1 MERAELHRVASAIAH
16 ELRNPIAAIRALAQT
31 GGRMYQTLSDDERR
45 EFFDLIDEEARRLSI
60 VTEHAS
66 TALKI
71 DADALAYDRR
81 PESITG
87 LVREVVERTPH
98 GEHPLTLDVEDGLVA
113 TIDRVRVAD
122 VLAQL
127 VDNASKF
134 SPPYAPIL
142 VRARRE
148 DGRAVIEVE
157 DRGPGIP
164 EARREE
170 VFVRFAQVRPPG
182 YEEVPGSGLGLFISR
197 AHVDAHGGS
206 IAVDE
211 VSGGGQTG
219 TMLRV
224 ELPLE
229 R

>member
-1 MERAELHRVASAIAH
+1 MERAELHHVASAIAH

-31 GGRMYQTLSDDERR
+31 GGRMYQSLSDDERR

-71 DADALAYDRR
+71 DAGALAYDRR
-81 PESITG
+81 PESITV

-113 TIDRVRVAD
+113 SIDRVRVAD
-122 VLAQL
+122 VLVQL

-134 SPPYAPIL
+134 SPPDAPIL
-142 VRARRE
+142 VRARRD

-170 VFVRFAQVRPPG
+170 VFGRFAHVRPSG

-206 IAVDE
+206 IAVDD
-211 VSGGGQTG
+211 VSDGGQAG

>member
-1 MERAELHRVASAIAH
+1 MEREELHRVASAIAH
-16 ELRNPIAAIRALAQT
+16 ELRNPLAAIRALAQT

-60 VTEHAS
+60 VTEQSS

-71 DADALAYDRR
+71 EAGALSYDLR
-81 PESITG
+81 PESITD
-87 LVREVVERTPH
+87 LVREVTERTPH
-98 GEHPLTLDVEDGLVA
+98 GEHPLTIDAEDGLVA
-113 TIDRVRVAD
+113 RIDRLRVGE

-127 VDNASKF
+127 VDNAAKF
-134 SPPYAPIL
+134 SPPDAPIL
-142 VRARRE
+142 VRARRD

-164 EARREE
+164 ASGREE
-170 VFVRFAQVRPPG
+170 VFGRFSHLRPTG

-197 AHVDAHGGS
+197 AHVGAHGGS
-206 IAVDE
+206 IVAEDAPGDGE
-211 VSGGGQTG
+211 AG

>member
-1 MERAELHRVASAIAH
+1 VERAELHRVASTIAH

-31 GGRMYQTLSDDERR
+31 GSRMYQSLSDDERR

-60 VTEHAS
+60 VSEHAS

-71 DADALAYDRR
+71 EARALAYDLR

-87 LVREVVERTPH
+87 LIREVVERTPH
-98 GEHPLTLDVEDGLVA
+98 GEHPLTIDVEEGLVA
-113 TIDRVRVAD
+113 SIDRVRVGD

-134 SPPYAPIL
+134 SPPDAPIL
-142 VRARRE
+142 VRARRD

-170 VFVRFAQVRPPG
+170 VFGRFSHLRPPG

-206 IAVDE
+206 IAVDDAPGDGE
-211 VSGGGQTG
+211 AG

>member
-1 MERAELHRVASAIAH
+1 
-16 ELRNPIAAIRALAQT
+16 
-31 GGRMYQTLSDDERR
+31 MYQTLSDDERR
-45 EFFDLIDEEARRLSI
+45 EFFDLIDEEARHLSI

-71 DADALAYDRR
+71 EAGALAYDRR

-113 TIDRVRVAD
+113 SIDRVRVAD

-134 SPPYAPIL
+134 SPPDAPIL
-142 VRARRE
+142 VRARRD

-170 VFVRFAQVRPPG
+170 VFGRFAHVRPRG

-206 IAVDE
+206 IAVEDIAADGE
-211 VSGGGQTG
+211 AG

>member
-71 DADALAYDRR
+71 DAGALAYDRR

-113 TIDRVRVAD
+113 SIDRVRVAD

-134 SPPYAPIL
+134 SPPDAPIR
-142 VRARRE
+142 VRARRD

-170 VFVRFAQVRPPG
+170 VFARFAHVRPPG
-182 YEEVPGSGLGLFISR
+182 YEEVPGSGLGLVISR

-206 IAVDE
+206 IAVDA
-211 VSGGGQTG
+211 VSDGGQAG
-219 TMLRV
+219 TRLRV

>member
-1 MERAELHRVASAIAH
+1 
-16 ELRNPIAAIRALAQT
+16 
-31 GGRMYQTLSDDERR
+31 
-45 EFFDLIDEEARRLSI
+45 
-60 VTEHAS
+60 VTEQAS

-71 DADALAYDRR
+71 DAGALAYDRR

-113 TIDRVRVAD
+113 SIDRVRVAD

-134 SPPYAPIL
+134 SPPDAPIL
-142 VRARRE
+142 VRARRD

-170 VFVRFAQVRPPG
+170 VFGRFAHVRPPG

-197 AHVDAHGGS
+197 AHVDAHGGN
-206 IAVDE
+206 IAVDDVAGDGE
-211 VSGGGQTG
+211 AG

>member
-1 MERAELHRVASAIAH
+1 MDRVASAIAH

-31 GGRMYQTLSDDERR
+31 GGRMYQSLSEDERR

-60 VTEHAS
+60 VTEQSS

-71 DADALAYDRR
+71 EAGALAYDRR
-81 PESITG
+81 PESITV

-98 GEHPLTLDVEDGLVA
+98 GDHPLTIEAEDGLIA
-113 TIDRVRVAD
+113 SIDRARVGE

-134 SPPYAPIL
+134 SPRDAPIL
-142 VRARRE
+142 VRVRRD
-148 DGRAVIEVE
+148 DGRAVIEIE

-164 EARREE
+164 EGRREE
-170 VFVRFAQVRPPG
+170 VFGRFSHLRPPG

-197 AHVDAHGGS
+197 AHVDAHDGRIVVGDTPGERE
-206 IAVDE
+206 A
-211 VSGGGQTG
+211 G
-219 TMLRV
+219 TIVRL

>member
-31 GGRMYQTLSDDERR
+31 GGRMYQSLSDDERR

-71 DADALAYDRR
+71 DAGALAYERR

-113 TIDRVRVAD
+113 SIDRVRVAD

-134 SPPYAPIL
+134 SPPGAPIL
-142 VRARRE
+142 VRARR
-148 DGRAVIEVE
+148 DDDRAVIEVE

-170 VFVRFAQVRPPG
+170 VFGRFAQIRPAG

-206 IAVDE
+206 IAVDDA
-211 VSGGGQTG
+211 SGGGQTG

>member
-1 MERAELHRVASAIAH
+1 MEREELHRVASAIAH
-16 ELRNPIAAIRALAQT
+16 ELRNPVAAIRALAQT
-31 GGRMYQTLSDDERR
+31 GRGMYQSLSDDERR

-60 VTEHAS
+60 VTEQSS

-71 DADALAYDRR
+71 EAGALAYDLR

-87 LVREVVERTPH
+87 LVREVAERTPH
-98 GEHPLTLDVEDGLVA
+98 GEHPLTIDAEDGLSASV
-113 TIDRVRVAD
+113 DRLRVGEA
-122 VLAQL
+122 LAQL

-134 SPPYAPIL
+134 SPRDAPIL
-142 VRARRE
+142 VRARC
-148 DGRAVIEVE
+148 DDDRAVIEVE

-164 EARREE
+164 EGRREE
-170 VFVRFAQVRPPG
+170 VFGRFSHLRPPG

-197 AHVDAHGGS
+197 AHVDAHGGR
-206 IAVDE
+206 IVVGDAP
-211 VSGGGQTG
+211 GGGEAG